1 MVKGILES
9 NDINAIIK
17 NEPLSGLVVAVEAWP
32 EVWVTD
38 DAKAAQAEVI
48 INEFQ
53 RQLPE
58 PEPPDEAA

>member
-17 NEPLSGLVVAVEAWP
+17 NESLSGLVVAVE
-32 EVWVTD
+32 VWATD

-53 RQLPE
+53 SQPPE
-58 PEPPDEAA
+58 PGPSDEAA